1 MSYVKDWCRA
11 NGYDYRLYICWMS
24 MRWRCTNPKRK
35 DYHRYGGRG
44 IKVCARWGN
53 YANFAAD
60 MGPHPGK
67 GFSLDRK
74 RNNENY
80 RHGNCRWATTTVQN
94 RNRNLSTRSG
104 KLTLAKV
111 ARIRKLYAG
120 DARSKRGSISQQAL
134 ADRYGI
140 SRPMVSYILKG
151 TTWK

>member
-1 MSYVKDWCRA
+1 MSASPLAKDP
-11 NGYDYRLYICWMS
+11 LYNAWRS
-24 MRWRCTNPKRK
+24 MRWRCTNKNRK
-35 DYHRYGGRG
+35 DYPRYGGRG
-44 IKVCARWGN
+44 IAVCVQWTSFAT
-53 YANFAAD
+53 FAAD

-67 GFSLDRK
+67 GWSLDRK
-74 RNNENY
+74 NNDQNY
-80 RHGNCRWATTTVQN
+80 RRGNCHWAKATVQN

-140 SRPMVSYILKG
+140 SRSMVSY
-151 TTWK
+151 